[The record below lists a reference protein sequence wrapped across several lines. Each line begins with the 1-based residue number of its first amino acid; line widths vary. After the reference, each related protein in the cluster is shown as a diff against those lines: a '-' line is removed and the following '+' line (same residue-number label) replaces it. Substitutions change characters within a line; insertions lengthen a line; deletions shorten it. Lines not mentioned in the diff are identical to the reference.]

1 MSEEKKF
8 ESQYTKPQ
16 RIAAIICVILIIMA
30 FIATLVLNMIG
41 SEWAINAGKV
51 ALGCLFVLPI
61 LAWVYIWMIG
71 HIFHKHT
78 IADFDFFGKPTDHS
92 PSITQADT
100 KDTGSDEK

>member
-1 MSEEKKF
+1 MSDEKKF

-16 RIAAIICVILIIMA
+16 RIAAMICAVLIALA
-30 FIATLVLNMIG
+30 FIVTLILNMIG
-41 SEWAINAGKV
+41 SEWANNAGRI

-61 LAWVYIWMIG
+61 LAWIYIWMIG

-78 IADFDFFGKPTDHS
+78 IADFDFLGNPTDHS

-100 KDTGSDEK
+100 EEFTSDK